1 MAKGLESALR
11 PGLHS
16 RISILGSVRRG
27 FGRIVET
34 YCRTIRL
41 SPGKSIITCHVESST
56 TKNINTPKIIDVE
69 ILYGLWGNI
78 VGAILGF
85 SCAASTVLH
94 KKSKNQNR
102 KRGHFY
108 LGKKGDTSYFALTNS
123 VGSVS
128 V

>member
-16 RISILGSVRRG
+16 KISILGRVRRG

-41 SPGKSIITCHVESST
+41 SPGKSIITAKWNHRRFQESPRRNCNEKLS
-56 TKNINTPKIIDVE
+56 TPKIIAVE
-69 ILYGLWGNI
+69 ILCGLWGNI
-78 VGAILGF
+78 VRAILGF

-94 KKSKNQNR
+94 KRSKNLNR

-108 LGKKGDTSYFALTNS
+108 LGKKGDISILL
-123 VGSVS
+123 
-128 V
+128 